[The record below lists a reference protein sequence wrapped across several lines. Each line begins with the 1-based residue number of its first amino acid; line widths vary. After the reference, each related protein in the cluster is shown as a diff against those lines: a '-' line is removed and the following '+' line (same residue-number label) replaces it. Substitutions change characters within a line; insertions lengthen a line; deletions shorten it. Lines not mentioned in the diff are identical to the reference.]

1 MGRRRGGGHTRYA
14 LYKGEELLYIGTAA
28 ELANRLGVKL
38 RTIYFYAS
46 GVNKRK
52 DNGNRLVAERI

>member
-14 LYKGEELLYIGTAA
+14 LYKGERILCIGTAD
-28 ELANRLGVKL
+28 ELANRLGVTVK
-38 RTIYFYAS
+38 TIRWYAS
-46 GVNKRK
+46 PAAKRK